1 MDDTDPCLFCIVNN
15 GVAGFGNR
23 TAIFKKILFRK
34 FKQYKFWSGIWLFDF
49 FANHQV
55 WQCAKLSLANHTLCT
70 SPFTFTWQLSCATQ
84 SYLYPWILLFR
95 YLTQPIADNNIILPV
110 HVVLWNILHYGG
122 TAHTCG
128 IITDDTLVYSSHI
141 PVITQYNVISYCT
154 QRCNGQEVTA
164 FP

>member
-1 MDDTDPCLFCIVNN
+1 MVLLVLVIARRFLRRYCFGSLSSTNSDQ
-15 GVAGFGNR
+15 GFGYS
-23 TAIFKKILFRK
+23 I
-34 FKQYKFWSGIWLFDF
+34 F

-128 IITDDTLVYSSHI
+128 IITDDALVYSSHI